1 MENGSLKELLKGGH
15 GEGLVF
21 SCFQTGARGIGC

>member
-21 SCFQTGARGIGC
+21 SCFKLARAG

>member
-15 GEGLVF
+15 GEGLV
-21 SCFQTGARGIGC
+21 SLVSKLARAG